1 MCGVLL
7 AAIVF
12 TPGVSPLQVSP
23 TSDEYA
29 VYVNLLAERFR
40 GPRHHFVRDQSR
52 DGGRCQPITGE
63 FNGARLRERWNS
75 DRIPRVVPGPD
86 VVESFARVRNS
97 PARVEARRLSIPSQR
112 IVSRAEIA
120 SAFGPHDRGLVG
132 AWADFRTR
140 YGGGYLVFSRV
151 GFSHNRAQAFLSY
164 SYYCGGLCAGGVYVL
179 MHKVR
184 GSWRIVSEQPTW
196 AS

>member
-1 MCGVLL
+1 MNHVWGVLL

-12 TPGVSPLQVSP
+12 TPGVSPLHGSP

-29 VYVNLLAERFR
+29 VYVNLLAERFASPDTVSYVIR
-40 GPRHHFVRDQSR
+40 AETEDDANRAQE
-52 DGGRCQPITGE
+52 E

-86 VVESFARVRNS
+86 VVESFTRVRNS
-97 PARVEARRLSIPSQR
+97 PARVEARRLSIPAQR

-140 YGGGYLVFSRV
+140 HGGGYLVFSRV
-151 GFSHNRAQAFLSY
+151 GFSHDRTQALLSY
-164 SYYCGGLCAGGVYVL
+164 SFCCGGLCAGGVYSAHAQGPRQL
-179 MHKVR
+179 ADR
-184 GSWRIVSEQPTW
+184 L
-196 AS
+196 